1 MGRAKCLSIILT
13 ANPAFES
20 SDMSDATWQREL
32 ETGLAAVREAS
43 AICRRVQHEIAG
55 SSLEKDDKSP
65 VTIADFASQALVCR
79 ILREAFPGDP
89 IIGEET
95 AADLMSDERRP
106 FLDKVVGLLRYSQT
120 DVTAKHVCDW
130 IDAGRGEAGSRFWTL
145 DPIDGTK
152 GFLRG
157 EQYAVSL
164 ALIVDGRIQ
173 VSILGC
179 PNLPAADGW
188 DRETGCLFSAIRGR
202 GAELRRLDA
211 SNETQAVRVSGTK
224 NAARAR
230 FCESVESGHSAH
242 GRSSQIAE
250 LLGITAPPVRLDS
263 QAKYGVVARGEADAY
278 LRLPTKAGYREK
290 IWDHAGGV
298 LVVEEAGGRVTDVD
312 GQPLEFTHGR
322 ELSANR
328 GVIVSN
334 GLLHEAIL
342 EAVAKTA

>member
-1 MGRAKCLSIILT
+1 MSLFAK
-13 ANPAFES
+13 
-20 SDMSDATWQREL
+20 EL
-32 ETGLAAVREAS
+32 AVGIEAVRQAS
-43 AICRRVQHEIAG
+43 AICRRVQKEIAG
-55 SSLEKDDKSP
+55 SSLEKEDRSP
-65 VTIADFASQALVCR
+65 VTIADFASQAVVCR
-79 ILREAFPGDP
+79 ILTAEFPKDP

-95 AADLMSDERRP
+95 AADLMSPERRP
-106 FLDKVVGLLRYSQT
+106 FLDKVVGLLVPSHP
-120 DVTAKHVCDW
+120 DVKAESVCQW

-164 ALIVDGRIQ
+164 ALIVDGQIQ

-179 PNLPAADGW
+179 PNLPAADAW
-188 DRETGCLFSAIRGR
+188 DGETGCLF
-202 GAELRRLDA
+202 
-211 SNETQAVRVSGTK
+211 TAVRGQGASLHHLDGSDDFQSVRTSGTRK
-224 NAARAR
+224 TSAAR

-242 GRSSQIAE
+242 GRSAQIAE
-250 LLGITAPPVRLDS
+250 LLGIQSTPVRLDS

-312 GQPLEFTHGR
+312 GKPLEFTHGR

-328 GVIVSN
+328 GVIVTN
-334 GLLHEAIL
+334 GLIHDAVL